1 MLFLLQIDW
10 FIIYSDHGFPSPS
23 LPRSSQHH
31 HIQKSIAIF
40 LSYYKRGRNLKIKT
54 IIGKTNRKS
63 LRKSTRNTNIETHIH
78 PHTKAEKHK
87 NHKPQCISK
96 GFICL
101 KKFTPGHGSA
111 YKCGLCICDTLW
123 EEENSFFL
131 CGQLS
136 VGAGFWVRD
145 GGLCSLLLSELE
157 PHLA

>member
-1 MLFLLQIDW
+1 MVFPPHLFPDPPNITTYKNPQP
-10 FIIYSDHGFPSPS
+10 FFS
-23 LPRSSQHH
+23 L
-31 HIQKSIAIF
+31 
-40 LSYYKRGRNLKIKT
+40 YYKRGRNLKIKT

-157 PHLA
+157 PHLAQTCAFPLCMLPRSL